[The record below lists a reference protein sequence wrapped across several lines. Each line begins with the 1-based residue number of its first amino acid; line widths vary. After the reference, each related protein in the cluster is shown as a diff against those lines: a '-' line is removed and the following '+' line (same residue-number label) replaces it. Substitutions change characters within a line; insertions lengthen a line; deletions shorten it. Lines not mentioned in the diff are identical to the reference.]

1 MYYCQYWA
9 RSNLLLLTSVGPS
22 QNHVLTQDR
31 RSSIV
36 GITKLMTLC
45 HDYFAIVL
53 FARKKSII
61 TYRLI

>member
-1 MYYCQYWA
+1 MP
-9 RSNLLLLTSVGPS
+9 LTSVGPS

-36 GITKLMTLC
+36 GIKLMTLC